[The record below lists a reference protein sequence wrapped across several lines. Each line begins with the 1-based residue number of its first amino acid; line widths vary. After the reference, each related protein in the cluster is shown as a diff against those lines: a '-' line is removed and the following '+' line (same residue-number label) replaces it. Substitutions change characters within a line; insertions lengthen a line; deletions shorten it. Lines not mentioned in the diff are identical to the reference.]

1 MSKNMGTIDRVL
13 RLLLA
18 AGLFWWAFLSGSAAA
33 AGVAFWIAL
42 VVGAVMLVT
51 AVVSRCPAYRL
62 LGLRTCRAS

>member
-1 MSKNMGTIDRVL
+1 MSKNMGTIDRIL

-33 AGVAFWIAL
+33 SGVAFWLAVIVAT
-42 VVGAVMLVT
+42 VMLVT

-62 LGLRTCRAS
+62 FGLRTCRTS